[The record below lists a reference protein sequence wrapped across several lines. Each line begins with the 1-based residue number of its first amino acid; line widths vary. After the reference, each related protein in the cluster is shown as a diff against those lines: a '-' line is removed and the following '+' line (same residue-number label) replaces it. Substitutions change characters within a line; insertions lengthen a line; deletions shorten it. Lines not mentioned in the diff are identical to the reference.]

1 MVSTNR
7 GKVHLP
13 EFPVLFKR
21 KQEKKQDKR
30 EKPGWR
36 SAVREV
42 RGEFLVFVHG

>member
-1 MVSTNR
+1 LISLS
-7 GKVHLP
+7 LP
-13 EFPVLFKR
+13 EFPDLSKR

-36 SAVREV
+36 SAVRGVREV